1 LSSINRCIF
10 CGFCVVD
17 CPAARHEQRFR
28 IPRLAA
34 LLALGEPIDDL
45 PWACAVCGLC
55 NEICPRGVDFEIEL
69 FRIRNQTPEQAPFL
83 KEFVAR
89 LLEVGK
95 IYTEIADLREELN
108 LPSTMPTP
116 AAVQQLRNLL
126 TG

>member
-1 LSSINRCIF
+1 
-10 CGFCVVD
+10 
-17 CPAARHEQRFR
+17 
-28 IPRLAA
+28 
-34 LLALGEPIDDL
+34 
-45 PWACAVCGLC
+45 VCGLC